1 MYVQHDVVNTL
12 SVDIHKVEVQKKL
25 FDQFIPAADTLF
37 GLTLHY
43 QLCYTK
49 KEYNSIA
56 LILST
61 FFPFS
66 LFQFSSASESKM
78 C

>member
-43 QLCYTK
+43 QQLCYTK
-49 KEYNSIA
+49 K
-56 LILST
+56 
-61 FFPFS
+61 
-66 LFQFSSASESKM
+66 
-78 C
+78 